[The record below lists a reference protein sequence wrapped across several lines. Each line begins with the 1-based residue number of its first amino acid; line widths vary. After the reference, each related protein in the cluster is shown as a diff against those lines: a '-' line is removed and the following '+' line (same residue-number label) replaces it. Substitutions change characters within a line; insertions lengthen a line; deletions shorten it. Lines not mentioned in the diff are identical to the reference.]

1 MISMS
6 SVLLRAVV
14 TLPAVPGTYLS
25 QHGKGRARKNGVHTC
40 MSSTSEI
47 TADIRSRT
55 STFDINALQQLNTLL
70 HKQTGN

>member
-25 QHGKGRARKNGVHTC
+25 QHGKGGKGQEEWRPYMH
-40 MSSTSEI
+40 E
-47 TADIRSRT
+47 
-55 STFDINALQQLNTLL
+55 
-70 HKQTGN
+70 